1 VHGGGYLVLL
11 VAGILIVLADG
22 QLLLRAGAACLSGG
36 GGDAGR
42 VRRMAAFVATI
53 FHLAMLGLVL
63 VVVARWPSVPL
74 APQALVP
81 KLGLLLLLTAVGH
94 VFTMAVLFRLRVP
107 APPRRPP
114 PDDVD
119 DSADGADID
128 EGAGGGGAP

>member
-1 VHGGGYLVLL
+1 MHGGGYLVLL

-22 QLLLRAGAACLSGG
+22 QLLLRDGAACLSG

-42 VRRMAAFVATI
+42 VRRMAGLVATI